1 MADKLD
7 KSNPIVKYDRRFC
20 EFKQINLLS
29 KIDQDLFFSVLSIIR
44 ERRQTTVTITGKEL
58 IDRSGYLKRR
68 LKQFSAA
75 NMIKLIDQMTDRI
88 NNCHIFMH
96 DDVRNVDRKI
106 FLFQS
111 FELNRDSADFTASL
125 TPVFANFFFDIKK
138 FPFTRFALPGF
149 IALKSKYSKALYR
162 LFLDHYSGMEISANE
177 LFDLVGTLTATSQ
190 RQFIYKLPIYL
201 NEIVDKTNDFA
212 GPIYYDVIKEHERG
226 RGSKYK
232 SVVFKYKERKN
243 RIVESNVVTDASLPC
258 CPYCGQEL
266 TWRKNGQ
273 TGKTFIGHRDFV
285 HSTCKIKGYNDM
297 DDLQKHIAAVDDDH
311 NAKTA
316 AIAAAQHDPIYQ
328 AMFSKSKSD
337 LPADF
342 DPDQLFF
349 GNNSSK

>member
-1 MADKLD
+1 MVDKLD

-20 EFKQINLLS
+20 EFRQINLLS
-29 KIDQDLFFSVLSIIR
+29 KVDQDLFFSVLSIIR
-44 ERRQTTVTITGKEL
+44 ERRQTTVSITGKEL

-68 LKQFSAA
+68 SNQFSAA
-75 NMIKLIDQMTDRI
+75 NMVKLIDQMTDRI
-88 NNCHIFMH
+88 NNCYIFMH

-149 IALKSKYSKALYR
+149 ISLKSKYSKVLYR
-162 LFLDHYSGMEISANE
+162 LFLDHYTGSMKISANE
-177 LFDLVGTLTATSQ
+177 LFDLVGTVTPTSQ

-201 NEIVDKTNDFA
+201 KEIVDKTNDFD
-212 GPIYYDVIKEHERG
+212 GPIYYDVIKVHESG
-226 RGSKYK
+226 RGGKYK

-243 RIVESNVVTDASLPC
+243 RIVESNVATDAALPC

-285 HSTCKIKGYNDM
+285 HADCKIKGYNDIN
-297 DDLQKHIAAVDDDH
+297 DLEQHIAAVARAQQ
-311 NAKTA
+311 NKSI
-316 AIAAAQHDPIYQ
+316 AIAAAQNDPIYQ
-328 AMFSKSKSD
+328 AIFNPGKPD

-342 DPDQLFF
+342 DPAKIFNKH
-349 GNNSSK
+349 GN